1 MYPTDR
7 QVAEMPE
14 VTDVAEEPQ
23 RKKPHA
29 QAEISKHVHAAT
41 LYLTDR
47 QVAERLAVSRA
58 TIWRW
63 VRRGAFPAPL
73 KFSPGI
79 TRWNV
84 SDLERWEAECAAATG
99 AA

>member
-7 QVAEMPE
+7 Q
-14 VTDVAEEPQ
+14 VAEEPQ

-29 QAEISKHVHAAT
+29 QAEISKQVHAAT

-63 VRRGAFPAPL
+63 VRRGTFPAPL

-79 TRWNV
+79 TRWKL
-84 SDLERWEAECAAATG
+84 SDVEEFEAERAAEAG